1 MPNDTYDA
9 WVLDALQ
16 FDVRKQS
23 SHQTSTEG
31 DVALGGAQITEEALG
46 PPVGPGPG
54 ADTLYAFMAEDG
66 SGPATQK
73 ALPAAATLN
82 GTGTALQADVAA
94 TLKHFMT
101 WKHALAVI
109 QEDEKKGKGPA
120 ALKSVNDAADAI
132 GKNARGAGGT
142 GMRDDT
148 EKYFDLVKDAG
159 KIVDELAAQVDKLS
173 AANSVFVATL
183 KKAAAQKQATVVDAN
198 KDAVA
203 EEKEKIEEKKKQ
215 VAEYFSLAEK
225 LLKPQEWTEAVLT
238 VSLFVDEK
246 LTTAI
251 VASTDKLEALKL
263 KLEESKQKLESLQ
276 DEAMAAEIDG
286 AQKTASSE
294 MHSFDAVMKKFDR
307 LSKDVKAAQ
316 TTIVEALNNKSE
328 TKQAAQAILQADA
341 IGKQATSAAGMVRS
355 YIGEAQPVLK
365 QVLHVQESYRSYMAV
380 VAQYGKGSPEYLDSL
395 SKTAKRNMDACQDFA
410 DYIRVT
416 QVQANEGLEYLT
428 KDTGS
433 TFLAGYNEI
442 PDALE
447 DAIIGRNT
455 PHPAAK
461 GKKGQGAA
469 LDPLGS

>member
-16 FDVRKQS
+16 FDVRAQS
-23 SHQTSTEG
+23 SRSQASGDEKTE
-31 DVALGGAQITEEALG
+31 LGGAQITEETLG

-66 SGPATQK
+66 SGPATHK
-73 ALPAAATLN
+73 ASPTAANLN
-82 GTGTALQADVAA
+82 ETGASLQAGVAA

-120 ALKSVNDAADAI
+120 ALKSVKDAGGAI
-132 GKNARGAGGT
+132 GKNARGSGGS
-142 GMRDDT
+142 GMRDGT
-148 EKYFDLVKDAG
+148 EKYFDLVNDVG
-159 KIVDELAAQVDKLS
+159 KIVDELAAQADKLS
-173 AANSVFVATL
+173 AANSTFAATL
-183 KKAAAQKQATVVDAN
+183 AEAAAQKQAIVVDAN

-203 EEKEKIEEKKKQ
+203 EEEKRIEEKKKEIS
-215 VAEYFSLAEK
+215 EYFSLAEK
-225 LLKPQEWTEAVLT
+225 LLKPQEWAEAVLT

-251 VASTDKLEALKL
+251 VASTDKLADLKL
-263 KLEESKQKLESLQ
+263 TLEQSKQKLESLQ
-276 DEAMAAEIDG
+276 SDAMAGKIDA

-294 MHSFDAVMKKFDR
+294 MHLFDSVMKKFDR
-307 LSKDVKAAQ
+307 LGKDVRAAR
-316 TTIVEALNNKSE
+316 TTIVEALNNKPE

-341 IGKQATSAAGMVRS
+341 ISKQATAAAALVRT
-355 YIGEAQPVLK
+355 YIAEAPPVLK
-365 QVLHVQESYRSYMAV
+365 QVLHVQEGYRSYLGV
-380 VAQYGKGSPEYLDSL
+380 VAQYGKGAPAYLDSL
-395 SKTAKRNMDACQDFA
+395 NKTAKRNMDSCQDFA

-428 KDTGS
+428 KNTDQ

-442 PDALE
+442 PNALE
-447 DAIIGRNT
+447 EAVIGRNT
-455 PHPAAK
+455 
-461 GKKGQGAA
+461 
-469 LDPLGS
+469 